1 MKKIMDNNIKKRN
14 FIDFDVYLAEQ
25 LKDPEFKRHFE
36 EYGKQLELAYEIMQ
50 LREKSGISQMELAK
64 RIGTTQSNVARIEA
78 GKQNLTTET
87 LQKIAAAFNRDLRIE
102 FVK

>member
-1 MKKIMDNNIKKRN
+1 MDNNIKKRN